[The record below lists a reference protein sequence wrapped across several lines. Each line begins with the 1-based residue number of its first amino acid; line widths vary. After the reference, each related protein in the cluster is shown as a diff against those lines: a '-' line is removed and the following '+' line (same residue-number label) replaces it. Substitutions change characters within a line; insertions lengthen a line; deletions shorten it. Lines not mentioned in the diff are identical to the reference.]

1 LNISALRARPAG
13 TPVTGS
19 ALYDDVAIE
28 TSARVIARYSTSF
41 GMASRL
47 LAPDVRTHVRNIYAL
62 VRVADEIVDGVARE
76 AGLSAVE
83 ITQRLNAFEAET
95 DLACAT
101 GYSTNLVVHAFALT
115 ARQVGITGDL
125 TRPFFASMRADCTET
140 THTPESFTDYV
151 YGSAEVIGLM
161 CLRAFLHGHTVP
173 ADQEERLVNGARHL
187 GAAFQKVNFL
197 RDLSADFDGLG
208 RNYFPGVELGT
219 FSEDDKRR
227 LLADIDADLAA
238 SSAALEELPASSRR
252 AVALAQLLFGE
263 LTERIRATPASAL
276 IQTRV
281 RVPAS
286 VKLRLAAAAAAGK
299 LP

>member
-1 LNISALRARPAG
+1 
-13 TPVTGS
+13 
-19 ALYDDVAIE
+19 
-28 TSARVIARYSTSF
+28 
-41 GMASRL
+41 MASRL
-47 LAPDVRTHVRNIYAL
+47 LAPDVRTHIRNIYAL
-62 VRVADEIVDGVARE
+62 VRVADEIVDGVAQE
-76 AGLSAVE
+76 AGLSAEE
-83 ITQRLNAFEAET
+83 IARRLDAFEAET

-101 GYSTNLVVHAFALT
+101 GYSTNLVIHAFALT
-115 ARQVGITGDL
+115 ARRMGIPGDL

-140 THTPESFTDYV
+140 THTAESFTAYV

-161 CLRAFLHGHTVP
+161 CLRAFLYGHTVT
-173 ADQEERLVNGARHL
+173 ADEEARLVDGARHL

-208 RNYFPGVELGT
+208 RNYFPGVELSS
-219 FSEDDKRR
+219 FSENDKSR
-227 LLADIDADLAA
+227 LLADIDTDLAA
-238 SSAALEELPASSRR
+238 SSAALPGLPASSRR

-263 LTERIRATPASAL
+263 LTERIRSTPASAL

-281 RVPAS
+281 RVPNS

>member
-1 LNISALRARPAG
+1 MNLPALRVRSTGAE
-13 TPVTGS
+13 TGS

-47 LAPDVRTHVRNIYAL
+47 LGPDVRTHVRNIYAL
-62 VRVADEIVDGVARE
+62 VRVADEIVDGVAHE
-76 AGLSAVE
+76 AGLAPEE
-83 ITQRLNAFEAET
+83 IRRRLDAFEAET
-95 DLACAT
+95 DQACAT
-101 GYSTNLVVHAFALT
+101 GFSTNLVIHAFALT
-115 ARQVGITGDL
+115 ARAVGIGREL
-125 TRPFFASMRADCTET
+125 TEPFFSSMRADCTET
-140 THTPESFTDYV
+140 THTPESFTSYV

-161 CLRAFLHGHTVP
+161 CLRAFLNGHRVS
-173 ADQEERLVNGARHL
+173 ADQEARLVDGARHL

-208 RNYFPGVELGT
+208 RNYFPGVELNS

-238 SSAALEELPASSRR
+238 SSAALPGLPPSSRR

-276 IQTRV
+276 IRTRV
-281 RVPAS
+281 RVPTP
-286 VKLRLAAAAAAGK
+286 VKLKLAAAAAAGK

>member
-1 LNISALRARPAG
+1 MNISALYARPPGAA
-13 TPVTGS
+13 TGS

-28 TSARVIARYSTSF
+28 TAARVIARYSTSF
-41 GMASRL
+41 GMAARL
-47 LAPDVRTHVRNIYAL
+47 LGPEVRTHVRNIYAL

-76 AGLSAVE
+76 AGLSPEE
-83 ITQRLNAFEAET
+83 IAARLDGFEAET
-95 DLACAT
+95 NLACTT

-115 ARQVGITGDL
+115 ARQVGITEEL
-125 TRPFFASMRADCTET
+125 TRPFFASMRADCTQIV
-140 THTPESFTDYV
+140 HTPESFAAYV

-161 CLRAFLHGHTVP
+161 CLRVFLDGQDVS
-173 ADQEERLVNGARHL
+173 AEQRERLANGARHL

-208 RNYFPGVELGT
+208 RNYFPGVELSS

-238 SSAALEELPASSRR
+238 SSSTLPELPASSRR

-276 IQTRV
+276 IRTRV
-281 RVPAS
+281 RVPSA

>member
-1 LNISALRARPAG
+1 MNFPALRVRPSGAA
-13 TPVTGS
+13 TGS

-47 LAPDVRTHVRNIYAL
+47 LAPDVRTHIRNIYAL
-62 VRVADEIVDGVARE
+62 VRVADEIVDGVAQE
-76 AGLSAVE
+76 AGLSAEE
-83 ITQRLNAFEAET
+83 IARRLDAFEAET

-101 GYSTNLVVHAFALT
+101 GYSTNLVIHAFALT
-115 ARQVGITGDL
+115 ARRMGIPGDL

-140 THTPESFTDYV
+140 THTAESFTAYV

-161 CLRAFLHGHTVP
+161 CLRAFLYGHTVT
-173 ADQEERLVNGARHL
+173 ADEEARLVDGARHL

-208 RNYFPGVELGT
+208 RNYFPGVELSS
-219 FSEDDKRR
+219 FSENDKSR
-227 LLADIDADLAA
+227 LLADIDTDLAA
-238 SSAALEELPASSRR
+238 SSAALPGLPASSRR

-263 LTERIRATPASAL
+263 LTERIRSTPASAL

-281 RVPAS
+281 RVPNS